1 MVLIPL
7 FRCFWNAILA
17 YLFIYIDIVVS
28 QPEAGVTNG
37 VNTGAR
43 IILVVIAIYGTA
55 QMFMKLV
62 LALVHHI
69 AWMTCNC
76 CRGQMEGSRV
86 KFVHDLWKDLDST
99 YRGVE
104 QEAIDRQPHSRIIKK
119 NQTNKSK

>member
-1 MVLIPL
+1 MVLLFL

-55 QMFMKLV
+55 QMFIKLV

-76 CRGQMEGSRV
+76 CRGKMEEKRIE
-86 KFVHDLWKDLDST
+86 KAKRLWKDLND
-99 YRGVE
+99 
-104 QEAIDRQPHSRIIKK
+104 
-119 NQTNKSK
+119 

>member
-1 MVLIPL
+1 MGYQGIYWCPWWKRLLNLEGLLRLRMVLYYL

-28 QPEAGVTNG
+28 QPEAGVANG

-55 QMFMKLV
+55 QMFIKLV
-62 LALVHHI
+62 LAMIHHI

-76 CRGQMEGSRV
+76 CRGTMEEVR
-86 KFVHDLWKDLDST
+86 
-99 YRGVE
+99 
-104 QEAIDRQPHSRIIKK
+104 
-119 NQTNKSK
+119 KSKVKNLWNELNN

>member
-1 MVLIPL
+1 MVLFAL

-55 QMFMKLV
+55 QMFVKLV

-76 CRGQMEGSRV
+76 CRGKMEEKRIE
-86 KFVHDLWKDLDST
+86 KAKILWRELD
-99 YRGVE
+99 
-104 QEAIDRQPHSRIIKK
+104 D
-119 NQTNKSK
+119 